1 MFVPTSAW
9 FTSQVPCG
17 RTTDPEQFMATCNA
31 GPSALPVQN
40 TSTVEVHA
48 LGICALVGIGDT
60 AEMAAFAAGLL
71 MLTCTHLGV
80 TNSKNPMI
88 KPKSRSFSSFS
99 PRIKSR

>member
-31 GPSALPVQN
+31 GPSGLPVQN
-40 TSTVEVHA
+40 HQQSRCMRWV
-48 LGICALVGIGDT
+48 CALVGIGDT

-71 MLTCTHLGV
+71 MLTCTHLGA

-88 KPKSRSFSSFS
+88 KPKMPLFLIIFT
-99 PRIKSR
+99 KN